1 MPESAVLTLAIVPAP
16 LDTLIIPAALDG
28 RDGTNRTT
36 GRQAQI
42 AATNDLEA
50 LRAWLARFADTKTTF
65 ENYRKEAERLL
76 LWSIVQLGKPLSSL
90 THEDLLAYQHFLADP
105 HPPAIW
111 VAGGG
116 RKHPRSDA
124 RWRPFYG
131 PLSPASQRQAMVILN
146 VMFAWLVQAGYVAGN
161 PLSLSRQRARKTP
174 PRITRYLDPGLWQEV
189 KVYIESMP
197 RETTRERFHYCR
209 VRWLFTLLYLGGLR
223 ITEVSDNTMGR
234 FFSRRDAAG
243 CDRWW
248 LEVAGKGDRER
259 LVPATA
265 EMMTELTRY
274 RLAHELSALPLSGEA
289 TPLVLAVGEA
299 RKPLTRAALHK
310 IVKDVFA
317 GAASGLRACSGS
329 SEGRALRLEQASAHW
344 LRHSAGSHMADQQ
357 VDLRLV
363 RDNLGHASLTTTSQ
377 YLHVDDDRRHR
388 ETEEKHQIKW

>member
-1 MPESAVLTLAIVPAP
+1 MLPSPAPTTAIAPAP
-16 LDTLIIPAALDG
+16 LDTLAIPAGLDG
-28 RDGTNRTT
+28 RDGTNRAA
-36 GRQAQI
+36 GRQAQV
-42 AATNDLEA
+42 AATNDLDA
-50 LRAWLARFADTKTTF
+50 LRAWLARFNDTKTTF

-90 THEDLLAYQHFLADP
+90 THEDLLVYQHFLADP
-105 HPPAIW
+105 QPSAIW

-116 RKHPRSDA
+116 RKHPRTDA

-131 PLSPASQRQAMVILN
+131 PLSPASQRQEMVILN
-146 VMFAWLVQAGYVAGN
+146 VMFAWLVQAGYLAGN
-161 PLSLSRQRARKTP
+161 PLSLSRQRARKAP
-174 PRITRYLDPGLWQEV
+174 PRITRYLEPELWQAV
-189 KVYIESMP
+189 KAYIGSMP
-197 RETTRERFHYCR
+197 RETTREGFHYVR

-223 ITEVSDNTMGR
+223 ITEVCANTMGQ

-243 CDRWW
+243 HDRWW
-248 LEVAGKGDRER
+248 LEVTGKGDRER

-265 EMMTELTRY
+265 EMMTELRRY
-274 RLAHELSALPLSGEA
+274 RRTHELSAVPLPGES
-289 TPLVLAVGEA
+289 TPLVLPVGEA

-310 IVKDVFA
+310 IVKEVFS
-317 GAASGLRACSGS
+317 GAANSLRASGDS
-329 SEGRALRLEQASAHW
+329 NVERANRLEQASAHW

-388 ETEEKHQIKW
+388 ETEEKHRIKW